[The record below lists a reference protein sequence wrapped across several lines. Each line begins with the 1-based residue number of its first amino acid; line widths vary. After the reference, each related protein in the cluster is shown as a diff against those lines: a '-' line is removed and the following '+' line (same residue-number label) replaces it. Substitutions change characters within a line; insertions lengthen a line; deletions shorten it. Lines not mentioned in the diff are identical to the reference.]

1 MIFMARNKR
10 NEPAL
15 TPASVAVT
23 LAVCGLFVAL
33 SVGYLWYKD
42 QIDLLGRQIK
52 ERENHLAELQRQNK
66 MRRDQLA
73 MLCSPVAL
81 DARVRKLNLGLGPP
95 AKSQVIWMVE
105 SPRPDLTAG
114 QPSPLQ
120 RQAQAGS
127 AERKN

>member
-1 MIFMARNKR
+1 MARNKR
-10 NEPAL
+10 NGSAFGAGSVL
-15 TPASVAVT
+15 TA
-23 LAVCGLFVAL
+23 LAVCALFVTL

-52 ERENHLAELQRQNK
+52 ERETRLAELQRQNK

-73 MLCSPVAL
+73 TLCSPVAL

-105 SPRPDLTAG
+105 TPRVEQTAG
-114 QPSPLQ
+114 QPFPDQ
-120 RQAQAGS
+120 RQARAGS

>member
-1 MIFMARNKR
+1 MARNKR
-10 NEPAL
+10 NESAVRPGSIL
-15 TPASVAVT
+15 TA
-23 LAVCGLFVAL
+23 LAVCVLFVTL

-42 QIDLLGRQIK
+42 QIDLLGHQIK
-52 ERENHLAELQRQNK
+52 DRENRLAELQRQNK

-73 MLCSPVAL
+73 TLCSPVAL
-81 DARVRKLNLGLGPP
+81 DARVKKLNLGLGPP

-105 SPRPDLTAG
+105 APLVEQTAG
-114 QPSPLQ
+114 QPSQDQ

>member
-1 MIFMARNKR
+1 MARNKR
-10 NEPAL
+10 NGSVFRTGSVL
-15 TPASVAVT
+15 TA
-23 LAVCGLFVAL
+23 LAVCALFVTL

-52 ERENHLAELQRQNK
+52 ERETRLAELERQNK

-73 MLCSPVAL
+73 TLCSPVAL
-81 DARVRKLNLGLGPP
+81 EACVKKLNLGLGPP

-105 SPRPDLTAG
+105 AQEVEQTAG
-114 QPSPLQ
+114 QRSPDQ

-127 AERKN
+127 AARKN